1 MTLQLVVKDLNT
13 FYGASHA
20 LQDISLTI
28 AEGEIIA
35 LLGRNGMGKSTTLKS
50 IMGII
55 KPRSGSILFDG
66 NELAGL
72 PPYKTA
78 QAGIGYVPEDRQV
91 FGNLSIEENLVLGQM
106 GATKKNVSGPTWTL
120 DRIYKHFPFM
130 AKKRRLKA
138 RFISGGEQQMLS
150 IARALMG
157 NPSLL
162 LIDEPSEGLS
172 PIIVNEVRDILAEIN
187 QEGVSV
193 LLVEHNYKV
202 AVYLAKRV
210 YLMGKAY
217 IGYENSVEHL
227 EAHPEIRSQFLEV

>member
-1 MTLQLVVKDLNT
+1 LQLVVKDLNT
-13 FYGASHA
+13 FYGAIHA
-20 LQDISLTI
+20 LQNISLTI

-50 IMGII
+50 IIGITR
-55 KPRSGSILFDG
+55 PRSGSILFDG

-72 PPYKTA
+72 PPYKIA

-91 FGNLSIEENLVLGQM
+91 FGNLTIEENLIMGQM
-106 GATKKNVSGPTWTL
+106 GIKNKSAHGPTWTL

-130 AKKRRLKA
+130 AKKRHLKA

-187 QEGVSV
+187 KEGVSV

-210 YLMGKAY
+210 YLMGKAH
-217 IGYENSVEHL
+217 ICYENSVEHL

>member
-1 MTLQLVVKDLNT
+1 MQLEVKNMNT
-13 FYGASHA
+13 YYGAIHA

-50 IMGII
+50 IMGLTR
-55 KPRSGSILFDG
+55 PQSGSVVFDG
-66 NELAGL
+66 KEVAGL
-72 PPYKTA
+72 PPYKIA

-91 FGNLSIEENLVLGQM
+91 FGNLSIEENLTMGQM
-106 GATKKNVSGPTWTL
+106 GSKIRRTHGPMWTL
-120 DRIYKHFPFM
+120 DRIYEHFPFM
-130 AKKRRLKA
+130 AKKRDLKA

-187 QEGVSV
+187 EQGVSV

-210 YLMGKAY
+210 YLMGKAH
-217 IGYENSVEHL
+217 IGYENRVEHL
-227 EAHPEIRSQFLEV
+227 EAHPEIRTEFLEV

>member
-1 MTLQLVVKDLNT
+1 MQLVVKDLNT
-13 FYGASHA
+13 FYGAIHA
-20 LQDISLTI
+20 LQNISLSI
-28 AEGEIIA
+28 AEGEIVA

-55 KPRSGSILFDG
+55 KPRSGSIQFNG

-72 PPYKTA
+72 PPHKIA

-91 FGNLSIEENLVLGQM
+91 FGNLTIEENLMMGQM
-106 GATKKNVSGPTWTL
+106 GIKNKNAAGPKWTL
-120 DRIYKHFPFM
+120 DRIYEHFPFM
-130 AKKRRLKA
+130 VKKHGLKA

-187 QEGVSV
+187 KEGVSV

-202 AVYLAKRV
+202 AVYLAKRI
-210 YLMGKAY
+210 YLMGKAH
-217 IGYENSVEHL
+217 IGYENSVGHL